1 MKLQKYLVNRQL
13 FLLVVPL
20 CIFAGMMFHFVS
32 QYIQNEI
39 YAKNYMIAHSM
50 GNHMATML
58 DDPLRL
64 LKQIR
69 AVYDQPEEVSPEKT
83 DLLISTILQQEPYFE
98 SIEILDDHGLITHR
112 IPGNKNMLAID
123 RSRQEF
129 FKHIK
134 QGEEFFW
141 SNSFISAETGRP
153 TVMLAIPLQ
162 NKILAGYLSLSRLNL
177 LSEGLKENYG
187 SDFFIAVTDANGV
200 YISHL
205 DDDRVLQRQAVEE
218 ASSLYQ
224 QNHAEQKNYR
234 TRISGKDYLVS
245 IDEIRDVRW
254 HIIVYQSYNEAF
266 SLLQRLELYFSLAAA
281 LLLFGGILF
290 SRRMSGAVVEAF
302 AQLNSSF
309 IQISCGK
316 FGEKVRE
323 GKFDELNQIVRSFN
337 EMADSIRDRDK
348 RLQKLA
354 SQDPLTGLPNRSYF
368 LQKLNDAVVNA
379 EPGGKF
385 AVAFVDLD
393 NFKAIN
399 DTHGHC
405 RGDEM
410 LQIVAERLQALMPEK
425 TLLARLGGDEFIFL
439 IKEWDER
446 QGRQWLETVRSHLAK
461 PVQIGLY
468 SLYTGG
474 SIGVAVF
481 PDDSKS
487 ADELLQYAD
496 MAMYQVK
503 NIGKNGYHFYTAQM
517 HAKLERKINIAGALR
532 KALARQEFTLN
543 YQPLLSVDGN
553 SLRGFE
559 ALLRWNCSEFGSVSP
574 MEFIPIAEEIG
585 LINDVGRWVLQ
596 NACAKLA
603 ELLKKTGG
611 DFIMSVNVSALQ
623 IKDVDF
629 IHDVAATLEKH
640 KFRPAHLELEITES
654 AVVGSMEEAVAM
666 LKQLRK
672 MGVKVSLDDFGT
684 GYSSLSYLHHLPI
697 DTIKIDKTFFQDI
710 VFNRRAQD
718 MLDGIVFLSRRLGL
732 SVVAEGIEEEAQA
745 DYIASTDC
753 DFVQGYYYQEPMEA
767 HRLAR
772 FVIDML
778 SEENKGKSS
787 LKSIISDL

>member
-13 FLLVVPL
+13 FLLVAPL
-20 CIFAGMMFHFVS
+20 CIFGGMMFHFVS

-39 YAKNYMIAHSM
+39 YAKNYMIASSM

-69 AVYDQPEEVSPEKT
+69 AVYDQKEAGAPEKN
-83 DLLISTILQQEPYFE
+83 DFLIGSIMQQEPYFE
-98 SIEILDDHGLITHR
+98 IIEILDDRGRTTYR
-112 IPGNKNMLAID
+112 FPGNKDMLGID

-129 FKHIK
+129 FAHIK

-153 TVMLAIPLQ
+153 TVILAIPLQ
-162 NKILAGYLSLSRLNL
+162 EKILVGHLNLGRLNL

-187 SDFFIAVTDANGV
+187 NDFFIAVTDVNGV
-200 YISHL
+200 FLSHL
-205 DDDRVLQRQAVEE
+205 EDDRVLQRQTIEE
-218 ASSLYQ
+218 TWPVYKDK
-224 QNHAEQKNYR
+224 HTEQPNYR
-234 TRISGKDYLVS
+234 TRISGKDYLFS
-245 IDEIRDVRW
+245 IAEIRDLRW
-254 HIIVYQSYNEAF
+254 HVVVYQSYEAAF
-266 SLLQRLELYFSLAAA
+266 SLLNRLELYFGLTAL

-290 SRRMSGAVVEAF
+290 SRRISSAVVEAF
-302 AQLNSSF
+302 SQLNRSF
-309 IQISCGK
+309 VQISCGT
-316 FGEKVRE
+316 FGEKVKE

-337 EMADSIRDRDK
+337 EMADSMRDRDN

-354 SQDPLTGLPNRSYF
+354 SQDPLTGLPNRIYF
-368 LQKLNDAVVNA
+368 LQKLTEAVVNA
-379 EPGGKF
+379 KPGGKF

-393 NFKAIN
+393 NFKSIN
-399 DTHGHC
+399 DTYGHC

-410 LQIVAERLQALMPEK
+410 LQIVSERLRALLPPK

-439 IKEWDER
+439 IKEWDDR
-446 QGRQWLETVRSHLAK
+446 QGRQWLETIRSHLAK

-481 PDDSKS
+481 PDDSQS

-503 NIGKNGYHFYTAQM
+503 NIGKNGYHFYTAKM
-517 HAKLERKINIAGALR
+517 REKLERKINIAGALR
-532 KALARQEFTLN
+532 KALAKQEFTLN
-543 YQPLLSVDGN
+543 YQPLLSVDGKK
-553 SLRGFE
+553 LRGFE

-585 LINDVGRWVLQ
+585 LINDIGRWVLQ

-603 ELLKKTGG
+603 ELQKKTGG
-611 DFIMSVNVSALQ
+611 GFTISVNVSALQ
-623 IKDVDF
+623 IKDADF
-629 IHDVAATLEKH
+629 ISEVAEALTTH
-640 KFRPAHLELEITES
+640 KFKPADLELEITES
-654 AVVGSMEEAVAM
+654 AIVGSMEEAVAM

-697 DTIKIDKTFFQDI
+697 DTIKIDKSFFQDI

-753 DFVQGYYYQEPMEA
+753 DFVQGYYYQKPMEA
-767 HRLAR
+767 DRLAS
-772 FVIDML
+772 FVMDMRR
-778 SEENKGKSS
+778 EYGKGEGS
-787 LKSIISDL
+787 LFSG